1 MQYRKHEKGET
12 LIYSAS
18 PPCIIPTICYGR
30 LVYCLE
36 VIFQVFTLVGVARYF
51 VRFYK

>member
-18 PPCIIPTICYGR
+18 PTCIIPTICYGR
-30 LVYCLE
+30 LVGRAE
-36 VIFQVFTLVGVARYF
+36 IVF
-51 VRFYK
+51 